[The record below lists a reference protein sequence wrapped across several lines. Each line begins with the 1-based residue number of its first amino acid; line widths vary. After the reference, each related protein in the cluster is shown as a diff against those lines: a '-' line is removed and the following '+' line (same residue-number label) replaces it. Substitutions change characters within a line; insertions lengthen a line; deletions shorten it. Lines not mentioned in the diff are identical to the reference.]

1 MDTDTGREDTDSPDV
16 DNPDRVLSYSGY
28 VW

>member
-1 MDTDTGREDTDSPDV
+1 MDTDTGREDTDNPDT